1 MLHFPLINGG
11 EIMRLML
18 AVFALVALTF
28 TTMGCNSD
36 KAKYGPTVDAFNG
49 KLTHDGKPVSF
60 PAGEDVSL
68 KVFHEKG
75 TSFGIPIK
83 EDGTFKIGWMPIGKY
98 SGMLNRSTAQQKGA
112 PRKHHVPGFAIEEGK
127 TEYVIELGKDYK
139 P

>member
-1 MLHFPLINGG
+1 M
-11 EIMRLML
+11 
-18 AVFALVALTF
+18 
-28 TTMGCNSD
+28 
-36 KAKYGPTVDAFNG
+36 DAFNG

-98 SGMLNRSTAQQKGA
+98 SGMLNRSTAQQKGCRGNTTCLPLPSKKA
-112 PRKHHVPGFAIEEGK
+112 RRNMSSNWARTTSLDVTSSDFLEIS
-127 TEYVIELGKDYK
+127 LGAKSGSR
-139 P
+139 